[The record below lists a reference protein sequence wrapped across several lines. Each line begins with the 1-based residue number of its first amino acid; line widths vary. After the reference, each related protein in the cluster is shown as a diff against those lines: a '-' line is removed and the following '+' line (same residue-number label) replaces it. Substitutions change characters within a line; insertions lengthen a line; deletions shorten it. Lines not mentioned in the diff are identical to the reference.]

1 MILSSLRDWEIRLLR
16 KKLIDA
22 TKWRIFVTNVIMD
35 LAKISTVSEPAVSYS
50 AQSDRYNHLLT
61 LLGGTKTIK
70 SKVHNELDLILL
82 TRAGLP
88 KKSLDTLSAKLG
100 ISMERLSRLLNIS
113 LRTLQR
119 KKDTDHLSI
128 HVSEQILAIAEVVI
142 RGIEVLGSQQSLEIW
157 LHSQLASINNR
168 KPIDIMDTTIGT
180 QLLLKI
186 LGRIEHGVY

>member
-1 MILSSLRDWEIRLLR
+1 
-16 KKLIDA
+16 
-22 TKWRIFVTNVIMD
+22 MD
-35 LAKISTVSEPAVSYS
+35 LAKISTVSEPVVSYS

>member
-157 LHSQLASINNR
+157 LHSQLAFLNNR

>member
-16 KKLIDA
+16 KKLID
-22 TKWRIFVTNVIMD
+22 TTNWRIFMTNVIMN

-157 LHSQLASINNR
+157 LHSQLAFLNNR

>member
-88 KKSLDTLSAKLG
+88 KKSLDTLSGKLG

-157 LHSQLASINNR
+157 LHSQLAFLNNR